1 MNENHTESEI
11 SMENIKD
18 CTINVDGEDI
28 IIVKGEYSNNH
39 SLCIHSFHKNGFPYS
54 YISAPSADDIE
65 LEPNQIFIN
74 DDLIQHNK
82 KLVDAFIEKYAVIPD
97 NRKFPEV
104 VINSRLGIKAIKVTL
119 KNLDKMKTWR

>member
-1 MNENHTESEI
+1 MNENHTESEV
-11 SMENIKD
+11 SMEDIKD
-18 CTINVDGEDI
+18 CAINVDGEDI

-54 YISAPSADDIE
+54 YISTQSADDVE

-74 DDLIQHNK
+74 DDLILHDK

-97 NRKFPEV
+97 DGKFHEAHV
-104 VINSRLGIKAIKVTL
+104 RNF
-119 KNLDKMKTWR
+119 